1 MAFDVLFYT
10 GMRSGELLALTPEDI
25 LPEKRI
31 NICKNYAMVN
41 GVEMF
46 LVPKTPRSKRCI
58 AIPDFLYDE
67 LQEYMARLYEC
78 EPDKKIFYFTKHALE
93 KEIKRKAEVAGLPVI
108 RVHDLRHSH
117 ASLLIEMGFN
127 ILMVSQ
133 RLGHEKVETTWQTYA
148 HLYPDKEKMLASQL
162 NTAKINGITANL
174 SLEDQLTK
182 FMTQFQTHIAE
193 QPALIDISSEEII
206 RWNPETR
213 EKTTVTQEEFETNAI
228 LSQNIEADLAVAEIF
243 QSGYLEI
250 CGIVYCLAS
259 RGLPIK
265 YL

>member
-1 MAFDVLFYT
+1 M
-10 GMRSGELLALTPEDI
+10 
-25 LPEKRI
+25 
-31 NICKNYAMVN
+31 NYA
-41 GVEMF
+41 
-46 LVPKTPRSKRCI
+46 T
-58 AIPDFLYDE
+58 
-67 LQEYMARLYEC
+67 
-78 EPDKKIFYFTKHALE
+78 IFYKLQKNPCKAVGSIGKSSANAMQIWTLDQLNSSLNTKIKLQATWLSIFCFGPEFGKVIKSALY
-93 KEIKRKAEVAGLPVI
+93 I
-108 RVHDLRHSH
+108 HTS
-117 ASLLIEMGFN
+117 
-127 ILMVSQ
+127 VSS
-133 RLGHEKVETTWQTYA
+133 WQTYA

-182 FMTQFQTHIAE
+182 FMTQFQGHIAE

-213 EKTTVTQEEFETNAI
+213 EKTIVTREEFEADAI

-250 CGIVYCLAS
+250 SGIVYCLAS